1 MSASLDVVEM
11 YFTACKFSE
20 CADLCQ
26 REGEKED
33 AQWFLYVNPAVVN
46 AAFACEVFLKLL
58 LHSEG
63 IRIPKGHRLHVLYH
77 ELPCA
82 LQERIRG
89 DVIQRYGQW
98 KDAFGME
105 CLENVSDAFA
115 TWRYIYEHDWHKSV
129 TVRIDVSFLMALK
142 NALKALCGERVRKMN
157 LPGKEAL

>member
-26 REGEKED
+26 REGEKKGVLGV
-33 AQWFLYVNPAVVN
+33 LYATPAVVN

-58 LHSEG
+58 LHSEE
-63 IRIPKGHRLHVLYH
+63 IKIPREHRLHALYNKLPD
-77 ELPCA
+77 ELK
-82 LQERIRG
+82 ERIRG
-89 DVIQRYGQW
+89 DVVQRYGQW

-105 CLENVSDAFA
+105 CLKSISDAFA
-115 TWRYIYEHDWHKSV
+115 TWRYIYEHDWHKSA

-142 NALKALCGERVRKMN
+142 NALKALCGERVRKMS